1 LLAWH
6 GCSEQ
11 HAAVEGPPISPELEN
26 ILDAILEVFVVAI
39 SGGKLVDGAN
49 VCGAAAI
56 ACAKPFHRKD
66 GRRNLARPCDPGAQ

>member
-1 LLAWH
+1 MARLLRTACGGRRPAH
-6 GCSEQ
+6 L
-11 HAAVEGPPISPELEN
+11 APAELEN
-26 ILDAILEVFVVAI
+26 MLDAILEVFVVAI